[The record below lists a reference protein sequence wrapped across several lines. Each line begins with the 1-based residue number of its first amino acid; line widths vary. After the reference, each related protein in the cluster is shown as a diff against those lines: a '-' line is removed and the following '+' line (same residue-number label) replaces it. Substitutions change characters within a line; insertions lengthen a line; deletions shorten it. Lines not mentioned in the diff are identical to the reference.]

1 MRINYRHTG
10 HKLHDSFFKN
20 IYGNKEFAKDILR
33 LALPKEELELFELDN
48 ISVYKESTANAET
61 GKEGIGDLHFKLP
74 LKRYPQLLVHFS
86 VFFEHKT
93 TNAQKAIEQ
102 LRSYSLRTMDETGG
116 LVFGILINQG
126 RYKLN
131 MPNNYLDYLFGKDL
145 PPEIISKLS
154 GLFPN
159 YFIRIIDLP
168 AMTVE
173 QICREDIESAPALL
187 VMKFIRNLPHKTMA
201 TIMEKCYPLTI
212 GNKSDFLS
220 KLMSYVC
227 KADTRYDRNVL
238 SEIEEKYF
246 PNLSSEEKIMERI
259 EFGFDE
265 ARTEGH
271 KKGFKEGIEQGIEQ
285 GVEQGIEKGIEQ
297 VAMRMLQAGKMSNDD
312 IRKITGLSDQQ
323 LLKIKHRIN

>member
-1 MRINYRHTG
+1 MMVRINYRHTG

-20 IYGNKEFAKDILR
+20 IYGNKGFAKDILR
-33 LALPKEELELFELDN
+33 LALPKEELELFDLDKV
-48 ISVYKESTANAET
+48 SVYKESTANADT

-74 LKRYPQLLVHFS
+74 LKKYPHLRVHFS

-93 TNAQKAIEQ
+93 INAQKAIEQ
-102 LRSYSLRTMDETGG
+102 LRRYSLRTMDETGG

-126 RYKLN
+126 RHKLST
-131 MPNNYLDYLFGKDL
+131 PNNYLDYLFAKDL
-145 PPEIISKLS
+145 PSATIARLS

-168 AMTVE
+168 AMTIE
-173 QICREDIESAPALL
+173 QICREDIKSAPALL
-187 VMKFIRNLPHKTMA
+187 VMKFIRNLTDKTIS

-212 GNKSDFLS
+212 ENKSDFLS
-220 KLMSYVC
+220 RLMSYIC

-238 SEIEEKYF
+238 SGIEEKYF

-265 ARTEGH
+265 ARTEGR
-271 KKGFKEGIEQGIEQ
+271 KKGFREGI
-285 GVEQGIEKGIEQ
+285 EQGIEKGIEKGIER
-297 VAMRMLQAGKMSNDD
+297 VAVRMLQANDLSDDD
-312 IRKITGLSDQQ
+312 ICQITGLSAQQ